1 MEQVLTRASAQTLWS
16 LGGVALVLYVA
27 GVVLYRLYLSP
38 IARFPGPKLAA
49 ATLWYEFYYD
59 YVLNGQYIFK
69 IKELHRQYGQF
80 IHPQSQWVVSL
91 MPNLEVQSSASTP
104 MS

>member
-59 YVLNGQYIFK
+59 YILNGQFGFK
-69 IKELHRQYGQF
+69 IMELHRQYGQYF
-80 IHPQSQWVVSL
+80 HPQSRWVVPL
-91 MPNLEVQSSASTP
+91 MRTSKVQSS
-104 MS
+104 